1 MDNEELLRTLQGM
14 FEKNVQEVKR
24 YTGVKVEDLQRQVK
38 AVAEGHS
45 LLNEKIDRLDRKV
58 DGLDR
63 RVDDLDKKVDSL
75 DKKVDGL
82 AGKVNSLEG
91 RMGKLETD
99 MKEVKQDLSTI
110 KGYVIAVDDKLNK
123 HDVIL
128 KRIK

>member
-45 LLNEKIDRLDRKV
+45 LLNEKIDRLEGKV
-58 DGLDR
+58 DRLDG
-63 RVDDLDKKVDSL
+63 KVDSL
-75 DKKVDGL
+75 D
-82 AGKVNSLEG
+82 G
-91 RMGKLETD
+91 RMVKLEAD
-99 MKEVKQDLSTI
+99 MKGVKQDLATV
-110 KGYVIAVDDKLNK
+110 KDYVIAVDDKLNK
-123 HDVIL
+123 HDIIL

>member
-75 DKKVDGL
+75 

>member
-75 DKKVDGL
+75 
-82 AGKVNSLEG
+82 AGKVNSVEG

>member
-58 DGLDR
+58 DGLD
-63 RVDDLDKKVDSL
+63 KKVDS
-75 DKKVDGL
+75 L